1 MEITLD
7 RTVAFKHPDWEADF
21 HIWNQMSTEMHNHHF
36 FELFVVLEGNIAHYI
51 NGKKEL
57 LSVGNLRFIR
67 PSDFH
72 SQQSV
77 GELRAKTINICF
89 TPQFKEE
96 CAAFNSTFSE
106 ALDSSGIPLLFRLN
120 EKEFPYVDFLTE
132 CILQAKNDQEE
143 INLIRQFIVL
153 CSNHIPANTD
163 RSEKRPDWFNDFLL
177 RVNDPKNFSQ
187 PVNQL
192 YRYVNY
198 SSSMLS
204 ILFKKYMNMTL
215 VQYFTDVKIKYAC
228 NLLRNTNYST
238 LSIANDIGFFS
249 LSHFNHVFKEHVHLT
264 PAQYRQS
271 YQPKDKRKL
280 H

>member
-1 MEITLD
+1 MLF
-7 RTVAFKHPDWEADF
+7 TVAGIF
-21 HIWNQMSTEMHNHHF
+21 ILSIS
-36 FELFVVLEGNIAHYI
+36 VLVNAAAPILSRALGRSIDVILTDAYPLSLIVKALSPIALTVTPAI
-51 NGKKEL
+51 VSGMTT
-57 LSVGNLRFIR
+57 SVG
-67 PSDFH
+67 
-72 SQQSV
+72 
-77 GELRAKTINICF
+77 
-89 TPQFKEE
+89 
-96 CAAFNSTFSE
+96 
-106 ALDSSGIPLLFRLN
+106 LN

-238 LSIANDIGFFS
+238 LSTANDIGFFS